1 MKRITE
7 KIRQQM
13 KIDKDDLGKYGNAYI
28 YGFGFFIDVNFT
40 VYTLRPVGCN
50 ICT

>member
-13 KIDKDDLGKYGNAYI
+13 KIDKDDLGKYGNACI
-28 YGFGFFIDVNFT
+28 YGIEFFINSFFT
-40 VYTLRPVGCN
+40 EFLLSLFLEYFD
-50 ICT
+50 